1 MLSIEEILALAEPNA
16 EFIELQSESPIR
28 VGAWNKDTDIQQI
41 RGIMANVLEAKLAAK
56 PDPSTLPYVEE
67 DVHITVGDGA
77 SIAVRIHKPRVVAD
91 DGCPVLV
98 AFHGGG
104 FVIGDLEGVG
114 SLCQLFTTLGGIAV
128 NVDYRLAPEHPF
140 PVPVQDCFDVVKWT
154 VDNAKTIGINLS
166 KGFLV
171 GGESAGADLALGVN
185 RLWIDE
191 KQTPKLTG
199 IFSSISGALAEDTV
213 PETYRNRFLSLKQ
226 NASAPV
232 VTADSIEFI
241 RDMYKPD
248 PRSPVAY
255 PVISPDLSGI
265 PKTYFQ
271 ACGLDPVRDCTLIM
285 EQVWKDAGIPTKLD
299 VYPGLPHGF
308 WALFPQADF
317 SKKHQRDQKA
327 GLECSKLEW
336 STPATSQRALARQ
349 TRRPNGRKSGG
360 GRLPLTSPTTF
371 EPLHLSFA
379 SSPNTP
385 KEAASS
391 HEHLWL
397 YMAPKSKPPEKKQ
410 QSLTN
415 FFQPKTVNGLAAAF
429 QKSQS
434 EARTSPPESPDSSR
448 KRPLEEDTDRGNNGP
463 DKNTKRVKGDK
474 GDKTTAADQG
484 KSSFFTP
491 GAKPA
496 AESEP
501 KSKASAASSRTGR
514 FAYSQASDVNEEEDE
529 EDQDPS
535 TKQRKEEL
543 HKKFVKKLGHPD
555 SMLWRRRRQDDNE
568 AAEEEEGEG
577 EEDEDEA
584 PPPPK
589 AKKGGARANK
599 KLTPMEIQ
607 FLDIKR
613 KHLDTVLIVEV
624 GYKFR
629 FFGEDA
635 RIAAKE
641 LSIVCIPGKYRYDEH
656 PSEAHLEKFASA
668 SIPVHRLPVHAKRL
682 VAAGH
687 KVGVVRQ
694 IETAALKK
702 AGDNRNAPFVRK
714 LTNVYTKG
722 TYIDENGE
730 LETGGDGGAPSGGYL
745 LCITETPTK
754 GQGTDEKVD
763 VGIVAVQPTT
773 GDIIYDTFEDGF
785 MRSEIETRLLHISPC
800 EFVIVG
806 DLTKGSDKLIQHLS
820 GSSTNVFGD
829 RSRVERVPRTKTMA
843 AEAYSHVTQFYADK
857 LQQTPDADA
866 SALLERILHLP
877 EPVTICLS
885 AMISHLKEYGL
896 EHVFDLTKNFTSF
909 SARQHMLLNG
919 TTLEALEVYRN
930 ATDHSERGSLF
941 WALDKTTTRFGQ
953 RLLRK
958 WVGRPLLD
966 VARLEERVAAV
977 QELVDEQSSA
987 KVDRLETL
995 LAGTKTDLERSLI
1008 RIYYGKCTRPEL
1020 LSVLQTLQRIA
1031 MQYPTVK
1038 SAEATGFTSPLIA
1051 SAVLSLP
1058 QILDLVVSHL
1068 DKINPE
1074 AARKDD
1080 KYNFFRESEQTE
1092 DIEDHKMG
1100 IVSVE
1105 QSLDEH
1111 RADAAAS
1118 LKRKKPVDYVT
1129 VSGIEFLIEVPN
1141 TDLKS
1146 VPASWIKISGTKKL
1160 SRFHTP
1166 VVVRLIAE
1174 RDQHREALA
1183 AACDAAFSA
1192 LLRTIADAYQPLRDA
1207 VSSLATL
1214 DCLLSLSRVAALPG
1228 YSKPTFL
1235 PSTTNKPTISIA
1247 QGRHPI
1253 AEHTLSDPYI
1263 PFTTTLASP
1272 SPLAHLITGP
1282 NMGGKSSFVRAVAL
1296 LVLLAQIGS
1305 FVPADALSLTLTD
1318 AIHVRM
1324 GARDNLAAGE
1334 STFMVEVSETARILR
1349 AATPRS
1355 LVILD
1360 ELGRGTST
1368 HDGAAIAHAVLDHV
1382 VRENRCLTL
1391 FITHYQNLARLAEGI
1406 GEGLVKNVHMR
1417 FTATRRAGAE
1427 EGDADADDDDAGADE
1442 EITFLYEVGEGVAH
1456 RSYGLNVARLAR
1468 IPRKVIDVA
1477 SQRSREME
1485 QDVRVRRLRG
1495 TARLLTE
1502 VLETNPDQL
1511 DHLIS
1516 NIEQL

>member
-128 NVDYRLAPEHPF
+128 NQSPA
-140 PVPVQDCFDVVKWT
+140 VPRYETDMGQT